1 MPSEVRH
8 QVDDGQAYPVIRFTG
23 VLDATTAPNV
33 RSGLIRMLAG
43 QPEAV
48 VVDVREL
55 TVGDRQAVPV
65 LHEVAR
71 DAAGWPGCH
80 LVVVTGRSEP
90 DTPEAGA
97 WRDAGLP
104 IWPTPEEAISALGK
118 PEPENFLSA
127 PLKPVVGTARHSR
140 ELVTDAWLRWDL
152 PHLVGPACIVVPELV
167 NNVVVHART
176 PMTVML
182 ARHGESMS
190 VAVRDRS
197 THVPRFSGE
206 PVPVTSYGGRGL
218 LLIDSVA
225 QRWGSLVLAD
235 GKVVWA
241 VLEPEDQLGKQLP
254 STGLAGRVHG

>member
-8 QVDDGQAYPVIRFTG
+8 LVDDGQAYPVIRFTG
-23 VLDATTAPNV
+23 ILDATTAPSV
-33 RSGLIRMLAG
+33 RSGLLRVLAG

-55 TVGDRQAVPV
+55 TVGDREAVSI
-65 LHEVAR
+65 LREVAR

-80 LVVVTGRSEP
+80 LALVTGRDE
-90 DTPEAGA
+90 PEAGA

-104 IWPTPEEAISALGK
+104 IWPTPETAVSALGT
-118 PEPENFLSA
+118 PEPESFLSA
-127 PLKPVVGTARHSR
+127 PLKPVAGTARLSR
-140 ELVTDAWLRWDL
+140 ELVTEACVRWEL
-152 PHLVGPACIVVPELV
+152 PHLAGAACIVVTELV

-182 ARHGESMS
+182 ARHGDSMS

-241 VLEPEDQLGKQLP
+241 VLEPEDQVGKQLP